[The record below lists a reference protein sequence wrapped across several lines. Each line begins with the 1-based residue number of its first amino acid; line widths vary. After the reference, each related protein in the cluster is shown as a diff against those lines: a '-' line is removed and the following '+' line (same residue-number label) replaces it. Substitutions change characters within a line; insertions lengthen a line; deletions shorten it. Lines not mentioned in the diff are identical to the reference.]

1 MRREGFVLAVRLLV
15 CVLAVGLLARW
26 LCWLVGLL
34 ACLLCLHLV
43 HLVHFVHFVHFASLA
58 GATSSPG
65 ACLLG
70 SLQASKQSKLQASNV
85 EHLQSTHA
93 LLAVPPRL
101 CTDGTDDPS
110 ASNLRCSH
118 VRINSLTNA
127 VGRPVVINHILYDA
141 LAGLRASRNTE
152 EDGRPCGFELR
163 ASAGEVH
170 RSAAHP
176 AAPPSAQALPGRGV
190 PLFASSEQTPN
201 ACYSGKGEQQRTP
214 GFFLACA
221 RHPHLLVRLFHV
233 SGHRPLTL
241 SCQAWEEKAKGK
253 FVGAE
258 MLLLF
263 YYYYK
268 SGRRR

>member
-176 AAPPSAQALPGRGV
+176 AAPPSAQALPGRGAPSLPRLSRRRTRV
-190 PLFASSEQTPN
+190 ILEKASSRERPGSVSRALDTLI
-201 ACYSGKGEQQRTP
+201 CLSGYS
-214 GFFLACA
+214 
-221 RHPHLLVRLFHV
+221 
-233 SGHRPLTL
+233 
-241 SCQAWEEKAKGK
+241 
-253 FVGAE
+253 
-258 MLLLF
+258 M
-263 YYYYK
+263 
-268 SGRRR
+268 